1 MSIEKQTVELL
12 KSKKLK
18 LATAESCTGGL
29 ISKRITDVSGSS
41 EVFEGGVVCYSN
53 RFKENVLGVS
63 PETLKKYGAVSRET
77 AREMVKGVLSLTKAD
92 IAVAV
97 TGIAGP
103 SSDDT
108 NKPVGLVYI
117 AVSDGKSTIVKK
129 LLNNFTGDVREQ
141 NRSISAET
149 ALEMIMEAIRRTTI
163 MSSPKTPFRRK
174 KAAKRN
180 KKRSRWARAANLYSL
195 YQ

>member
-53 RFKENVLGVS
+53 RFKGNVLGVS

-141 NRSISAET
+141 NRNISADT
-149 ALEMIMEAIRRTTI
+149 ALEMIMEAIR
-163 MSSPKTPFRRK
+163 
-174 KAAKRN
+174 
-180 KKRSRWARAANLYSL
+180 
-195 YQ
+195 

>member
-63 PETLKKYGAVSRET
+63 PETLKKYGTVSRET

-141 NRSISAET
+141 NRSISADT
-149 ALEMIMEAIRRTTI
+149 ALEMIMEAIR
-163 MSSPKTPFRRK
+163 
-174 KAAKRN
+174 
-180 KKRSRWARAANLYSL
+180 
-195 YQ
+195 

>member
-41 EVFEGGVVCYSN
+41 EVFDGGVVCYSN

-63 PETLKKYGAVSRET
+63 PEILKKYGAVSRET

-141 NRSISAET
+141 NRNISADT
-149 ALEMIMEAIRRTTI
+149 ALEMIMEAIR
-163 MSSPKTPFRRK
+163 
-174 KAAKRN
+174 
-180 KKRSRWARAANLYSL
+180 
-195 YQ
+195 

>member
-108 NKPVGLVYI
+108 NKHVGLVYI

-141 NRSISAET
+141 NRNISADT
-149 ALEMIMEAIRRTTI
+149 ALEMIMEAIR
-163 MSSPKTPFRRK
+163 
-174 KAAKRN
+174 
-180 KKRSRWARAANLYSL
+180 
-195 YQ
+195 

>member
-1 MSIEKQTVELL
+1 MSIEKQTIELL

-92 IAVAV
+92 IAAAV

-141 NRSISAET
+141 NRSISADT
-149 ALEMIMEAIRRTTI
+149 ALEMIMEAIR
-163 MSSPKTPFRRK
+163 
-174 KAAKRN
+174 
-180 KKRSRWARAANLYSL
+180 
-195 YQ
+195 

>member
-41 EVFEGGVVCYSN
+41 EVFDGGVVCYSN

-117 AVSDGKSTIVKK
+117 AVSDGKSTIVRK

-141 NRSISAET
+141 NRSISADT
-149 ALEMIMEAIRRTTI
+149 ALEMIMEAIR
-163 MSSPKTPFRRK
+163 
-174 KAAKRN
+174 
-180 KKRSRWARAANLYSL
+180 
-195 YQ
+195 

>member
-12 KSKKLK
+12 KNKKLK

-129 LLNNFTGDVREQ
+129 LLNNFNDDVREQ
-141 NRSISAET
+141 NRNISADT
-149 ALEMIMEAIRRTTI
+149 ALEMIMEAIR
-163 MSSPKTPFRRK
+163 
-174 KAAKRN
+174 
-180 KKRSRWARAANLYSL
+180 
-195 YQ
+195 

>member
-29 ISKRITDVSGSS
+29 ISKRITDVYGSS

-141 NRSISAET
+141 NRNISADT
-149 ALEMIMEAIRRTTI
+149 ALEMIMEAIR
-163 MSSPKTPFRRK
+163 
-174 KAAKRN
+174 
-180 KKRSRWARAANLYSL
+180 
-195 YQ
+195 

>member
-117 AVSDGKSTIVKK
+117 AVSDGKITIVKK
-129 LLNNFTGDVREQ
+129 LLNNFTGDVRDQ
-141 NRSISAET
+141 NRNISADT
-149 ALEMIMEAIRRTTI
+149 ALEMIMEAIR
-163 MSSPKTPFRRK
+163 
-174 KAAKRN
+174 
-180 KKRSRWARAANLYSL
+180 
-195 YQ
+195 

>member
-117 AVSDGKSTIVKK
+117 AVSDGKSTIVKR

-141 NRSISAET
+141 NRSISADT
-149 ALEMIMEAIRRTTI
+149 ALEMIMEAIR
-163 MSSPKTPFRRK
+163 
-174 KAAKRN
+174 
-180 KKRSRWARAANLYSL
+180 
-195 YQ
+195 

>member
-41 EVFEGGVVCYSN
+41 EVFEGGVGCYSN

-141 NRSISAET
+141 NRNISADT
-149 ALEMIMEAIRRTTI
+149 ALEMIMETIR
-163 MSSPKTPFRRK
+163 
-174 KAAKRN
+174 
-180 KKRSRWARAANLYSL
+180 
-195 YQ
+195 

>member
-1 MSIEKQTVELL
+1 MAEEKSKTTLLKEKIMSIEKQTVELL

-141 NRSISAET
+141 NRSISADT
-149 ALEMIMEAIRRTTI
+149 ALEMIMEAIR
-163 MSSPKTPFRRK
+163 
-174 KAAKRN
+174 
-180 KKRSRWARAANLYSL
+180 
-195 YQ
+195 

>member
-29 ISKRITDVSGSS
+29 ISKRNTDVSGSS

-141 NRSISAET
+141 NRSISADT
-149 ALEMIMEAIRRTTI
+149 ALEMIMEAIR
-163 MSSPKTPFRRK
+163 
-174 KAAKRN
+174 
-180 KKRSRWARAANLYSL
+180 
-195 YQ
+195 

>member
-12 KSKKLK
+12 KSKNLK

-141 NRSISAET
+141 NRNISADT
-149 ALEMIMEAIRRTTI
+149 ALEMIMEAIR
-163 MSSPKTPFRRK
+163 
-174 KAAKRN
+174 
-180 KKRSRWARAANLYSL
+180 
-195 YQ
+195 

>member
-97 TGIAGP
+97 AGIAGP

-141 NRSISAET
+141 NRSISADT
-149 ALEMIMEAIRRTTI
+149 ALEMIMEAIR
-163 MSSPKTPFRRK
+163 
-174 KAAKRN
+174 
-180 KKRSRWARAANLYSL
+180 
-195 YQ
+195 

>member
-63 PETLKKYGAVSRET
+63 PETLKKYGAISRET

-141 NRSISAET
+141 NRSISADT
-149 ALEMIMEAIRRTTI
+149 ALEMIMEAIR
-163 MSSPKTPFRRK
+163 
-174 KAAKRN
+174 
-180 KKRSRWARAANLYSL
+180 
-195 YQ
+195 

>member
-1 MSIEKQTVELL
+1 MNIEKQTVELL

-141 NRSISAET
+141 NRSISADT
-149 ALEMIMEAIRRTTI
+149 ALEMIMEAIR
-163 MSSPKTPFRRK
+163 
-174 KAAKRN
+174 
-180 KKRSRWARAANLYSL
+180 
-195 YQ
+195 

>member
-29 ISKRITDVSGSS
+29 IAKRITDVSGSS

-63 PETLKKYGAVSRET
+63 PETLKKYGAVSQET
-77 AREMVKGVLSLTKAD
+77 AREMVRGVLSLTKAD

-108 NKPVGLVYI
+108 NKPVGLVFI

-141 NRSISAET
+141 NRSISADT
-149 ALEMIMEAIRRTTI
+149 ALEMIMEAIR
-163 MSSPKTPFRRK
+163 
-174 KAAKRN
+174 
-180 KKRSRWARAANLYSL
+180 
-195 YQ
+195 

>member
-117 AVSDGKSTIVKK
+117 AVSDGKSAIVKK

-141 NRSISAET
+141 NRSISADT
-149 ALEMIMEAIRRTTI
+149 ALEMIMEAIR
-163 MSSPKTPFRRK
+163 
-174 KAAKRN
+174 
-180 KKRSRWARAANLYSL
+180 
-195 YQ
+195 

>member
-129 LLNNFTGDVREQ
+129 LLNNFTRDVREQ
-141 NRSISAET
+141 NRNISADT
-149 ALEMIMEAIRRTTI
+149 ALEMIMEAIR
-163 MSSPKTPFRRK
+163 
-174 KAAKRN
+174 
-180 KKRSRWARAANLYSL
+180 
-195 YQ
+195 

>member
-141 NRSISAET
+141 NRSISADT
-149 ALEMIMEAIRRTTI
+149 ALERHYTKRIR
-163 MSSPKTPFRRK
+163 K
-174 KAAKRN
+174 N
-180 KKRSRWARAANLYSL
+180 
-195 YQ
+195 

>member
-103 SSDDT
+103 SSDNT

-141 NRSISAET
+141 NRSISADT
-149 ALEMIMEAIRRTTI
+149 ALEMFMEAIR
-163 MSSPKTPFRRK
+163 
-174 KAAKRN
+174 
-180 KKRSRWARAANLYSL
+180 
-195 YQ
+195 

>member
-117 AVSDGKSTIVKK
+117 AVSDGKTTKVKK

-141 NRSISAET
+141 NRSISADT
-149 ALEMIMEAIRRTTI
+149 ALEMIMEAIR
-163 MSSPKTPFRRK
+163 
-174 KAAKRN
+174 
-180 KKRSRWARAANLYSL
+180 
-195 YQ
+195 

>member
-77 AREMVKGVLSLTKAD
+77 AREMVKGVLSLTKSD

-141 NRSISAET
+141 NRSISADT
-149 ALEMIMEAIRRTTI
+149 ALEMIMEAIR
-163 MSSPKTPFRRK
+163 
-174 KAAKRN
+174 
-180 KKRSRWARAANLYSL
+180 
-195 YQ
+195 

>member
-63 PETLKKYGAVSRET
+63 PETLKKHGAVSRET

-129 LLNNFTGDVREQ
+129 LLNNFTDDVREQ
-141 NRSISAET
+141 NRNISADT
-149 ALEMIMEAIRRTTI
+149 ALEMIMEAIR
-163 MSSPKTPFRRK
+163 
-174 KAAKRN
+174 
-180 KKRSRWARAANLYSL
+180 
-195 YQ
+195 

>member
-141 NRSISAET
+141 NRNISADT
-149 ALEMIMEAIRRTTI
+149 ALEMIMETIR
-163 MSSPKTPFRRK
+163 
-174 KAAKRN
+174 
-180 KKRSRWARAANLYSL
+180 
-195 YQ
+195 

>member
-18 LATAESCTGGL
+18 LATAESGTGGL

-141 NRSISAET
+141 NRNISADT
-149 ALEMIMEAIRRTTI
+149 ALEMIMEAIR
-163 MSSPKTPFRRK
+163 
-174 KAAKRN
+174 
-180 KKRSRWARAANLYSL
+180 
-195 YQ
+195 

>member
-77 AREMVKGVLSLTKAD
+77 AREMVKGVLSHTKAD

-108 NKPVGLVYI
+108 NKPLGLVYI

-141 NRSISAET
+141 NRNISADT
-149 ALEMIMEAIRRTTI
+149 ALEMIMEAIR
-163 MSSPKTPFRRK
+163 
-174 KAAKRN
+174 
-180 KKRSRWARAANLYSL
+180 
-195 YQ
+195 

>member
-63 PETLKKYGAVSRET
+63 PEILKKYGAVSRET

-141 NRSISAET
+141 NRSISADT
-149 ALEMIMEAIRRTTI
+149 ALEMIMEAIR
-163 MSSPKTPFRRK
+163 
-174 KAAKRN
+174 
-180 KKRSRWARAANLYSL
+180 
-195 YQ
+195 

>member
-103 SSDDT
+103 TSDDT

-141 NRSISAET
+141 NRSISADT
-149 ALEMIMEAIRRTTI
+149 ALEMIMEAIR
-163 MSSPKTPFRRK
+163 
-174 KAAKRN
+174 
-180 KKRSRWARAANLYSL
+180 
-195 YQ
+195 

>member
-129 LLNNFTGDVREQ
+129 LLNNFTGNVREQ
-141 NRSISAET
+141 NRSISADT
-149 ALEMIMEAIRRTTI
+149 ALKMIMEAIR
-163 MSSPKTPFRRK
+163 
-174 KAAKRN
+174 
-180 KKRSRWARAANLYSL
+180 
-195 YQ
+195 

>member
-12 KSKKLK
+12 KNKKLK

-129 LLNNFTGDVREQ
+129 LLNNFTDDVREQ
-141 NRSISAET
+141 NRNISADT
-149 ALEMIMEAIRRTTI
+149 ALEMIMEAIR
-163 MSSPKTPFRRK
+163 
-174 KAAKRN
+174 
-180 KKRSRWARAANLYSL
+180 
-195 YQ
+195 

>member
-1 MSIEKQTVELL
+1 MCSAFPRKP
-12 KSKKLK
+12 
-18 LATAESCTGGL
+18 C
-29 ISKRITDVSGSS
+29 
-41 EVFEGGVVCYSN
+41 
-53 RFKENVLGVS
+53 
-63 PETLKKYGAVSRET
+63 AVSRET

-129 LLNNFTGDVREQ
+129 HLNNFTGDVREQ
-141 NRSISAET
+141 NRNISADT
-149 ALEMIMEAIRRTTI
+149 ALEMIMEAIR
-163 MSSPKTPFRRK
+163 
-174 KAAKRN
+174 
-180 KKRSRWARAANLYSL
+180 
-195 YQ
+195 

>member
-41 EVFEGGVVCYSN
+41 EVFEGGVAFQSN

-141 NRSISAET
+141 NRNISADT
-149 ALEMIMEAIRRTTI
+149 ALEMIMEAIR
-163 MSSPKTPFRRK
+163 
-174 KAAKRN
+174 
-180 KKRSRWARAANLYSL
+180 
-195 YQ
+195 

>member
-53 RFKENVLGVS
+53 RFKKNVLGVS

-141 NRSISAET
+141 NRSISADT
-149 ALEMIMEAIRRTTI
+149 ALEMIMEAIR
-163 MSSPKTPFRRK
+163 
-174 KAAKRN
+174 
-180 KKRSRWARAANLYSL
+180 
-195 YQ
+195 

>member
-29 ISKRITDVSGSS
+29 LFKCITDVSGSS

-141 NRSISAET
+141 NRNISADT
-149 ALEMIMEAIRRTTI
+149 ALEMIMEAIR
-163 MSSPKTPFRRK
+163 
-174 KAAKRN
+174 
-180 KKRSRWARAANLYSL
+180 
-195 YQ
+195 

>member
-77 AREMVKGVLSLTKAD
+77 AREMVRGVLSLTKAD

-108 NKPVGLVYI
+108 NKPVGLVFI

-129 LLNNFTGDVREQ
+129 LLNNFTGNVREQ
-141 NRSISAET
+141 NRSISADT
-149 ALEMIMEAIRRTTI
+149 ALEMIMEAIR
-163 MSSPKTPFRRK
+163 
-174 KAAKRN
+174 
-180 KKRSRWARAANLYSL
+180 
-195 YQ
+195 

>member
-63 PETLKKYGAVSRET
+63 PETLKKHGAVSRET

-129 LLNNFTGDVREQ
+129 LLNNFTGDVRKQ
-141 NRSISAET
+141 NRNISADT
-149 ALEMIMEAIRRTTI
+149 ALEMIMEAIR
-163 MSSPKTPFRRK
+163 
-174 KAAKRN
+174 
-180 KKRSRWARAANLYSL
+180 
-195 YQ
+195 